1 MRWQLVLQR
10 VLSITLVA
18 LLAASVLSG
27 CFGGDVQ
34 KITVLAGS
42 ELRDIEP
49 LLDQIKADTGIELD
63 LQYTGT
69 LDGAEKLING
79 AQVDMAWFSH
89 AKYLTLLDAVN
100 SRVRGQEKIML
111 SPVVMGVKESKARA
125 WGWLD
130 NPNVTWKDIA
140 DKAAAGELHY
150 AMTNPAA
157 SNSGFTALV
166 GVASALAGTGDA
178 LRVEDINTE
187 ALRRFFS
194 GQALTAGSSGWLA
207 DAYVADQDR
216 LDGMINYESVLLN
229 LNQGNTLHEKLYLVY
244 PKEGIITADY
254 PLLLI
259 NPDKREQYDK
269 LVAYLRSPKMQQKLM
284 ETTLRRPVD
293 PQIKLSSVFPQQ
305 LLLELPFPDNA
316 AVIDQLLY
324 GYLDEQRIPA
334 HTVYVLDVSGS
345 MEGSRIND
353 LKAALTGLTGVDQSL
368 TGQFARFRN
377 RERVTMLP
385 FSSEVYGQTDFDVDN
400 TSQQSPAMDAIRS
413 YVADLTTGGGTA
425 IYSALASAYQ
435 QVEQAYA
442 QDPKRYYSIVLMSDG
457 EYNNGITPDEFA
469 AFYHG
474 LPPELQQVPVFTI
487 LFGGA
492 NEEEMQSIA
501 NLTGGR
507 MFDAQA
513 EPLSTIFKQI
523 RGYQ

>member
-1 MRWQLVLQR
+1 MRWQR
-10 VLSITLVA
+10 VLSITLIA
-18 LLAASVLSG
+18 LLVGLQLGG
-27 CFGGDVQ
+27 CFGGGEQ
-34 KITVLAGS
+34 KMTVLAGS

-49 LLDQIKADTGIELD
+49 LLDQIKRDTGIQLELR
-63 LQYTGT
+63 YTGT
-69 LDGAEKLING
+69 LDGAEQLMNG
-79 AQVDMAWFSH
+79 DDVDLAWFSH

-100 SRVRGQEKIML
+100 SRIRGQEKIML

-125 WGWLD
+125 WGWID

-178 LRVEDINTE
+178 LRAADIDTE
-187 ALRRFFS
+187 ALRRFFT

-207 DAYVADQDR
+207 DAYVADQER

-229 LNQGNTLHEKLYLVY
+229 LNQGNKLSEKLYLVY

-254 PLLLI
+254 PLMLI

-269 LVAYLRSPKMQQKLM
+269 LVAYLRSPQMQQKLM

-293 PQIKLSSVFPQQ
+293 PQVKLSAVFPQQ

-316 AVIDQLLY
+316 DVIDTLLY
-324 GYLDEQRIPA
+324 GYLDEQRIPS

-353 LKAALTGLTGVDQSL
+353 LKSALTGLTGVDQSL

-377 RERVTMLP
+377 RERITMVP
-385 FSSEVYGQTDFDVDN
+385 FSSDVYNSTSFDVDN

-413 YVADLTTGGGTA
+413 YVADLSTGGGTA
-425 IYSALASAYQ
+425 IYSALESAYTE
-435 QVEQAYA
+435 VEQAYR
-442 QDPKRYYSIVLMSDG
+442 QDPNRYYSIVLMSDG
-457 EYNNGITPDEFA
+457 EYNEGITPEEFA
-469 AFYHG
+469 AFYHSR
-474 LPPELQQVPVFTI
+474 PPALQQVPTFTI

-492 NEEEMQSIA
+492 NEEEMRSIA
-501 NLTGGR
+501 DLTGGR

-523 RGYQ
+523 RAYQ